1 MAIDGVGGR
10 TSYIGS
16 SILNLKSQLDDLQ
29 QQLGTGK
36 VSNTYAGQGIN
47 RGLAVNLRAQ
57 VSSISA
63 FADTATNVNTR
74 IDVANLSLQG
84 LADIGTQVK
93 TAANGSPI
101 TLGNNGQTGGQV
113 TAQAAFA
120 NAIELL
126 NTQSGDRYL
135 FSGRATDTPATASA
149 NDILYGSPDGTKAGL
164 TQLIAERKDADLG
177 ADGRGR
183 MVLSLPTP
191 TSIEVAEDADPSV
204 FGLKL
209 SAVSTTTAG
218 ATATGPT
225 GSPPAATIDFGTGN
239 PAEGDKVRFTF
250 NLPDGSSETI
260 ELTAT
265 STVPP
270 PPGSFAIGADATATT
285 ANLQARLD
293 DAVKTLA
300 GTSLVAASA
309 IAASNN
315 FFDSPPQR
323 VDLTPPATATTATA
337 LRDGTAADTVIWYT
351 GEDAQGPTDSAR
363 GTAVAQ
369 VDQAISVQY
378 GARANE
384 PAFRAMLQQIAVY
397 AAVTTSSGDP
407 NANGQ
412 VTALSQ
418 RVALNLSPQQGAQTI
433 QDIQTEFAGA
443 QTAIKASTDRQAQ
456 IKTMT
461 QTMLDSIEGV
471 NQDEV
476 ATKILALQTSLTASY
491 QTTAMLYQINL
502 TKYL

>member
-1 MAIDGVGGR
+1 MAVLAWGAIGAGTVLAGRPLAIAGRPVGAALICFGALCL
-10 TSYIGS
+10 TASPAMADQ
-16 SILNLKSQLDDLQ
+16 SIPAADNGTVACVASAKDL
-29 QQLGTGK
+29 
-36 VSNTYAGQGIN
+36 
-47 RGLAVNLRAQ
+47 
-57 VSSISA
+57 
-63 FADTATNVNTR
+63 TR
-74 IDVANLSLQG
+74 ISLAGDQ
-84 LADIGTQVK
+84 
-93 TAANGSPI
+93 
-101 TLGNNGQTGGQV
+101 
-113 TAQAAFA
+113 FA
-120 NAIELL
+120 
-126 NTQSGDRYL
+126 
-135 FSGRATDTPATASA
+135 
-149 NDILYGSPDGTKAGL
+149 
-164 TQLIAERKDADLG
+164 
-177 ADGRGR
+177 
-183 MVLSLPTP
+183 
-191 TSIEVAEDADPSV
+191 SV
-204 FGLKL
+204 SKI
-209 SAVSTTTAG
+209 S
-218 ATATGPT
+218 
-225 GSPPAATIDFGTGN
+225 TGN